1 MTVSRGSNGK
11 RPSNY
16 VPALLGNG
24 NICLL
29 IGQEGGQKQTEYF
42 DYGKYFGSVLPM
54 IWWAG
59 RRYDDPLRKLI
70 PFGHFETEMKMGK
83 KNINQAAKAAWEQ
96 ELNVDKGLVRTLS
109 TYDEM
114 HVLTSN
120 FVTFDHNLV
129 VVHKEV
135 KGDHA
140 LANLE
145 LLFRYILHSSM
156 KEHSLPAQMRAE
168 ARWDSEQKILQVHY
182 RIDDSRNYQGVVL
195 LFSDVEVEARIEGNR
210 FELRSRSPKNFEA
223 NFFLLL
229 MDNQEATSYL
239 EEAIELARVIKK
251 DGYQR
256 VLQKHLKDWERFWS
270 RSYINLPDK
279 DLVSIWK
286 TCLYHIRSSA
296 TKWSIPTG
304 ILETHW
310 WGKFFFDEIFAYLA
324 LVSSNHIK
332 LAERVPKFRL
342 QTLSKALEMTKGAG
356 ARYPWESTEQGDE
369 ASPPG
374 PWRNEVHLMAIIAS
388 ECWTHYL
395 YTQDLEFLRQ
405 IYPVI
410 KECAEYLRQ
419 WHVYELSEDKAVIG
433 ACTDLDEALFPV
445 RNPLYTLSG
454 TIHTLRIASQASQ
467 ILGLDE
473 DLPSIWRE
481 LARKLE
487 NTLPCDG
494 EKYIP
499 FEGASHQSLGCL
511 GIVFPFCLLSPQDPI
526 VRKTIFDFMNRCRTL
541 TGWRPSSH
549 KDFYLKSIMGEKMEE
564 KESWIWNSA
573 WLATCLARMEEG
585 ELFHQV
591 FEKIK
596 PLTDAFGSLSEVK
609 TSKQTLHHW
618 FVTAAGSY
626 VYALNEALVQSS
638 PEEIRI
644 LPAVPRKW
652 DEISFK
658 LSCQGNVKVEIKFSQ
673 GRVRQLCLSS
683 SLKQRRRIV
692 IPEGLVGIQ
701 YQVSGGKLACLGTK
715 DKKTIFEAKFKG
727 SFTIKFK

>member
-1 MTVSRGSNGK
+1 MIVRGSDNK

-29 IGQEGGQKQTEYF
+29 IGEEGGQKQTEYF

-59 RRYDDPLRKLI
+59 RRYDGPLRKLI
-70 PFGHFETEMKMGK
+70 PFGHFETEIKMGK

-96 ELNVDKGLVRTLS
+96 ELDVDKGLVRTLW

-114 HVLTSN
+114 HELTSN
-120 FVTFDHNLV
+120 FVAFDHNLV

-135 KGDHA
+135 KPEQT

-145 LLFRYILHSSM
+145 LVFRYILHSSM

-168 ARWDSEQKILQVHY
+168 TRWDSEQKILQVHY
-182 RIDDSRNYQGVVL
+182 RVDGSTNYQGVVL
-195 LFSDVEVEARIEGNR
+195 LFSDVEVEARIDGNT
-210 FELRSRSPKNFEA
+210 FELRSSSPQDFEA

-229 MDNQEATSYL
+229 MDNQEASNYL
-239 EEAIELARVIKK
+239 EEAIKLARVIKK

-256 VLQKHLKDWERFWS
+256 VLQKHLKDWQRFWS

-286 TCLYHIRSSA
+286 TCLYHIRSST

-374 PWRNEVHLMAIIAS
+374 PWRNEVHLMAIIAL

-454 TIHTLRIASQASQ
+454 TIHTLRTASQASQ
-467 ILGLDE
+467 ILGIDE
-473 DLPSIWRE
+473 DLRSIWRE
-481 LARKLE
+481 LARKLK

-526 VRKTIFDFMNRCRTL
+526 VRNTIFDFMNRCRTL
-541 TGWRPSSH
+541 TGWRPSSQ
-549 KDFYLKSIMGEKMEE
+549 KDFYLKSIIGEKMEE

-585 ELFHQV
+585 ELLHQV

-658 LSCQGNVKVEIKFSQ
+658 LSCQGNVKVEMNLCK
-673 GRVRQLCLSS
+673 GRIRQLGLSS

-701 YQVSGGKLACLGTK
+701 YQVSGGRLVCRGTK
-715 DKKTIFEAKFKG
+715 DKKAIFEAKFKG
-727 SFTIKFK
+727 SLTVKFK